1 MLPTLIAHADWGT
14 HPAKRWMTQA
24 LLQTDGAYLSIMPQ
38 KALPPDQFFNS
49 ILATIG
55 KQGCA
60 LIGFDFPIGLP
71 QFYAK
76 KVGIEYFL
84 PALLEFGTAAWPDF
98 YRPAERPCEI
108 DLQRPFYPNHPGQ
121 TSQSQL
127 LNALGADNMDQLR
140 RRCELAYPGRRAA
153 APLFWTLGAQQVGK
167 AAICAWR
174 DFLAPAKKSGRIPIS
189 IWPFEGG
196 LAELLQPGQIVV
208 AETYPGE
215 FYRHLGISFSTHRP
229 GQHSGKRDP
238 SDRKAN
244 APSLLAASR
253 GLNLMLPVELE
264 ELILSGF
271 GSSPVSE
278 DQFDTIVGL
287 LGMMKVLRQELP
299 EPDNLSGEL
308 ISIEGWILGQKF
320 I

>member
-1 MLPTLIAHADWGT
+1 
-14 HPAKRWMTQA
+14 MTQA
-24 LLQTDGAYLSIMPQ
+24 LLKMGGAYFSNMPQ
-38 KALPPDQFFNS
+38 PVLPPDLFFNN
-49 ILATIG
+49 IFATIG

-71 QFYAK
+71 KFYAK

-84 PALLEFGTAAWPDF
+84 PALLEFGTATWPDF
-98 YRPAERPCEI
+98 YRVAERPSEI
-108 DLQRPFYPNHPGQ
+108 SLERPFYPNHPGQ

-127 LNALGADNMDQLR
+127 LNALGADTMDQLR
-140 RRCELAYPGRRAA
+140 RGCELAYPGRQAA

-167 AAICAWR
+167 AAISAWR

-215 FYRHLGISFSTHRP
+215 YYRHLGIHFSTRRT
-229 GQHSGKRDP
+229 GQHSGKRDQ

-244 APSLLAASR
+244 APTILAASR
-253 GLNLMLPVELE
+253 DVKLMLPVELE

-271 GSSPVSE
+271 GSKLVSE

-287 LGMMKVLRQELP
+287 LGMMKVIRQELP
-299 EPDNLSGEL
+299 EPVNLTGEL
-308 ISIEGWILGQKF
+308 TSIEGWILGQKLL
-320 I
+320 